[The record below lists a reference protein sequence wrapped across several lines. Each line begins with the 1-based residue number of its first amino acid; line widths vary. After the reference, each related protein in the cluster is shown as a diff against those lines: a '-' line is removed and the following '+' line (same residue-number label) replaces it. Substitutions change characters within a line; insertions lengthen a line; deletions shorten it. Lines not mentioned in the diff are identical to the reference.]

1 MAGRVKNLIAAF
13 AGAAAVTTPATA
25 HAQTIGEQLR
35 SIVTEV
41 WNPFLLLVVV
51 GGAILGLFLFFR
63 GLMKL
68 VEASQG
74 GSRDGFGPGLTH
86 IVVAAFLIALPD
98 AAGMGMTSILGAAK
112 GGTTLSDAGLDYN
125 DTSMTGNFL
134 DAITGGTASV
144 GAVENCIAAEAP
156 ATCMARNIARN
167 IVPMAIMALF
177 SLVFIVGL
185 IAFASALAAIA
196 RSSERGER
204 GTGVMSRLV
213 TSILLM
219 NSPLFF
225 SLATTTLLG
234 DIDSPLGSVGHLNA
248 GSSLLTYPTES
259 TLEIVQRYT
268 ELIGHSFTILAFF
281 GAWAFVRGIF
291 MIKSVAEAGRQGGSY
306 GMAATYIIAGI
317 LLANSKFSA
326 CLILGSVGGEGMG
339 LGFCT

>member
-1 MAGRVKNLIAAF
+1 
-13 AGAAAVTTPATA
+13 
-25 HAQTIGEQLR
+25 
-35 SIVTEV
+35 
-41 WNPFLLLVVV
+41 
-51 GGAILGLFLFFR
+51 
-63 GLMKL
+63 
-68 VEASQG
+68 
-74 GSRDGFGPGLTH
+74 
-86 IVVAAFLIALPD
+86 
-98 AAGMGMTSILGAAK
+98 
-112 GGTTLSDAGLDYN
+112 
-125 DTSMTGNFL
+125 
-134 DAITGGTASV
+134 
-144 GAVENCIAAEAP
+144 
-156 ATCMARNIARN
+156 
-167 IVPMAIMALF
+167 
-177 SLVFIVGL
+177 
-185 IAFASALAAIA
+185 
-196 RSSERGER
+196 
-204 GTGVMSRLV
+204 
-213 TSILLM
+213 M